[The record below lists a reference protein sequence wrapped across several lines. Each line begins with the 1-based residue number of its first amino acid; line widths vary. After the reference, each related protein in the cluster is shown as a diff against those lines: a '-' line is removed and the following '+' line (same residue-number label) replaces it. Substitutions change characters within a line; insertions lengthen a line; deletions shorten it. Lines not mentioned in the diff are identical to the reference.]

1 MSNKIY
7 SKIYH
12 ITNNIKGRNKMWMIT
27 FTGGYTFIVSL
38 FCWFVNRLFICFLI
52 RKTKVWVDSRIQL
65 NCWKHYYSIFAANK
79 RAYNMT
85 LVWLVIAHVWN
96 VVDVH
101 ILNIH
106 CNKKPCVIVAL
117 FLFGDIWRKSNKNR
131 GINEISVHKI

>member
-7 SKIYH
+7 NKIYH

-38 FCWFVNRLFICFLI
+38 FCWFVNRLFSFFLI
-52 RKTKVWVDSRIQL
+52 RITKVWLDSRIPL
-65 NCWKHYYSIFAANK
+65 NSWKHYYLIFE
-79 RAYNMT
+79 YDMT
-85 LVWLVIAHVWN
+85 LIWLFIAYIWN

-101 ILNIH
+101 IFNIH
-106 CNKKPCVIVAL
+106 CSKKPCVIVAL

-131 GINEISVHKI
+131 GINEISIYKT

>member
-7 SKIYH
+7 NKIYH
-12 ITNNIKGRNKMWMIT
+12 ITNNIKGRNKMWMII

-38 FCWFVNRLFICFLI
+38 FCWFVNRLFSFFLI
-52 RKTKVWVDSRIQL
+52 RITKVWLDSRIPL
-65 NCWKHYYSIFAANK
+65 NSWKHYYLIL
-79 RAYNMT
+79 YDMT
-85 LVWLVIAHVWN
+85 LIWLFIAYIWN

-101 ILNIH
+101 IFNIH

-131 GINEISVHKI
+131 GINEISVYKI